1 MMGDLRD
8 MYPLEFG
15 NEWDDE
21 EYDDW
26 TEEEEEDLIADGIC
40 PECGADLDLCGHGI
54 DLHDYSEDGDYVEDG
69 DDD

>member
-1 MMGDLRD
+1 MDDNLAN

-15 NEWDDE
+15 NEWDNE

-26 TEEEEEDLIADGIC
+26 SEDEEEELILNGIC

-54 DLHDYSEDGDYVEDG
+54 DLYEE
-69 DDD
+69 DDDGLFVDSDD